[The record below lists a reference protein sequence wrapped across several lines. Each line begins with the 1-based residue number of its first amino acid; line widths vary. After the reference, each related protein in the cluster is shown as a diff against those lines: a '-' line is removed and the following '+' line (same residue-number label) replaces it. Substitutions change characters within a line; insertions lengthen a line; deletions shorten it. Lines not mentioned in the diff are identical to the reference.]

1 MAISIDEKRLLKE
14 LLKLEPV
21 DANQLDEQSKK
32 LRTLFLVLA
41 GDKRV
46 IDDVNME
53 GIAELFSEAP
63 ELLALYNSR
72 TEGCFDASQL
82 VDCKN
87 TLRRAL

>member
-1 MAISIDEKRLLKE
+1 MAVCIDKKLFLRE

-21 DANQLDEQSKK
+21 DDQFYEQNRK

-46 IDDVNME
+46 ISDINMK
-53 GIAELFSEAP
+53 GIAELFCEAP
-63 ELLALYNSR
+63 EILSLYDLKA
-72 TEGCFDASQL
+72 EDCFDASQL
-82 VDCKN
+82 VDYTN